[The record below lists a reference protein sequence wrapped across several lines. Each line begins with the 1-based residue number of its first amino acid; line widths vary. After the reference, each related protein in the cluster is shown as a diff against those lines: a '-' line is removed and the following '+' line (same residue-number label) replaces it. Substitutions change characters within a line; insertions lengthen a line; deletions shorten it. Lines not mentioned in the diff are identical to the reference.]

1 MKPVPRA
8 LYALILLMTL
18 IWGAN
23 YVVAKTALRHFPALL
38 IGPLRAA
45 LAAALLMPAYAAAR
59 WRATRQ
65 EEWTAREL
73 ALLGLLGVFG
83 ITLNQVFFILG
94 MARTSVA
101 HAALLIATTP
111 LQVMALAALRG
122 QERITLRKAAGM
134 LTAVAGVG
142 VLHAGDA
149 GGRGASLAGDA
160 LVFLAAL
167 CFSLYTVFSKE
178 ITRRHDS
185 LTVNA
190 LGYVAGALAGAPLL
204 LSESRGFDY
213 GAVAP
218 AGWLA
223 LAYMTLLASI
233 LCYLIFYHALDHLPA
248 SRLAAFSYLQPVI
261 AAATGF
267 VLLHEPVTL
276 PVALGGALVLGGVRV
291 TGRG

>member
-8 LYALILLMTL
+8 LYALILLMTV

-23 YVVAKTALRHFPALL
+23 YVVAKAALRHFPALL
-38 IGPLRAA
+38 IGPLRAT
-45 LAAALLMPAYAAAR
+45 LAAALLAPAYLVVRAR
-59 WRATRQ
+59 SGRDDA
-65 EEWTAREL
+65 WTAREL
-73 ALLGLLGVFG
+73 VFVGLLGVFG

-111 LQVMALAALRG
+111 LQVMALAAARG
-122 QERITLRKAAGM
+122 QERITARKAAGM

-142 VLHAGDA
+142 VLHIGDA
-149 GGRGASLAGDA
+149 GGRGASLAGDL
-160 LVFLAAL
+160 LVFLAAF

-178 ITRRHDS
+178 VTRRHNS

-204 LSESRGFDY
+204 AQQSLGFEY
-213 GAVAP
+213 SSVGAG
-218 AGWLA
+218 GWLA

-233 LCYLIFYHALDHLPA
+233 LCYLIFYYALDHMPA

-261 AAATGF
+261 AAVTAF
-267 VLLHEPVTL
+267 VFLHEPVTL
-276 PVALGGALVLGGVRV
+276 PVAAGGALVLGGVWV

>member
-23 YVVAKTALRHFPALL
+23 YVVAKAALRHFPALL

-45 LAAALLMPAYAAAR
+45 LAAALLAPAYLVVRAR
-59 WRATRQ
+59 SGREDA
-65 EEWTAREL
+65 WTAREL
-73 ALLGLLGVFG
+73 VFLGLLGVFG

-101 HAALLIATTP
+101 HAALIIATTP
-111 LQVMALAALRG
+111 LQVMALAAVRG
-122 QERITLRKAAGM
+122 QERITVRKAAGM
-134 LTAVAGVG
+134 LTAVVGVG
-142 VLHAGDA
+142 VLHIGDA
-149 GGRGASLAGDA
+149 GGRGASLAGDL
-160 LVFLAAL
+160 LVFLAAF

-178 ITRRHDS
+178 VTRRHNS

-204 LSESRGFDY
+204 VQQSLGFDY
-213 GAVAP
+213 GGVGAG
-218 AGWLA
+218 GWLA

-233 LCYLIFYHALDHLPA
+233 LCYLIFYYALDHMPA

-261 AAATGF
+261 AALTAF
-267 VLLHEPVTL
+267 VFLHEPVTL
-276 PVALGGALVLGGVRV
+276 PVAAGGALVLGGVWV

>member
-1 MKPVPRA
+1 MKPAPKA

-23 YVVAKTALRHFPALL
+23 YVVAKTALGHFPALL

-45 LAAALLMPAYAAAR
+45 LAAVLLLPVYAAAR
-59 WRATRQ
+59 ARRPRQ
-65 EEWTAREL
+65 EAWTVREL
-73 ALLGLLGVFG
+73 GLLGLLGVFG

-111 LQVMALAALRG
+111 LQVMALAGLRG
-122 QERITLRKAAGM
+122 QEPITVRKAAGM
-134 LTAVAGVG
+134 MTAVAGVG
-142 VLHAGDA
+142 LLHAGDA
-149 GGRGASLAGDA
+149 GGRGASLAGDG

-167 CFSLYTVFSKE
+167 CFSLYTVFGKE
-178 ITRRHDS
+178 ITKRHDS

-204 LSESRGFDY
+204 VYESLGFDY
-213 GAVAP
+213 GRVAA

-233 LCYLIFYHALDHLPA
+233 LCYLIFYHALDHMPA

-267 VLLHEPVTL
+267 VFLHEPVTL
-276 PVALGGALVLGGVRV
+276 PVAAGGALVLGGVWV

>member
-1 MKPVPRA
+1 MKPVPRP

-23 YVVAKTALRHFPALL
+23 YVVAKTALRYFPVLL

-45 LAAALLMPAYAAAR
+45 LAAALLAPAYLIAR
-59 WRATRQ
+59 SRSGRQ
-65 EEWTAREL
+65 HGWTAREL
-73 ALLGLLGVFG
+73 SFLGLLGVFG

-101 HAALLIATTP
+101 HAALIIATTP

-134 LTAVAGVG
+134 LTAMAGVG
-142 VLHAGDA
+142 ILHAGDA
-149 GGRGASLAGDA
+149 GGRGASLAGDL
-160 LVFLAAL
+160 LVFVAAF
-167 CFSLYTVFSKE
+167 CFSLYTVFGKE
-178 ITRRHDS
+178 VTRRHDS

-204 LSESRGFDY
+204 VQQSAGFDY
-213 GAVAP
+213 AGVGAG
-218 AGWLA
+218 GWLA

-233 LCYLIFYHALDHLPA
+233 LCYLIFYYALDHMPA

-267 VLLHEPVTL
+267 VFLGEPVTL
-276 PVALGGALVLGGVRV
+276 PVAAGGALVLGGVWV

>member
-59 WRATRQ
+59 WRAPRQ
-65 EEWTAREL
+65 EEWTAGEL

-142 VLHAGDA
+142 VLHLGDA

-160 LVFLAAL
+160 LVFLAAF

-267 VLLHEPVTL
+267 VFLHEPVTL
-276 PVALGGALVLGGVRV
+276 PVALGGALVLGGVWV

>member
-1 MKPVPRA
+1 VKPAPRA
-8 LYALILLMTL
+8 LYALILLMTT

-23 YVVAKTALRHFPALL
+23 YVVAKTALHHFPALL

-45 LAAALLMPAYAAAR
+45 LAAALLAPAWLVVR
-59 WRATRQ
+59 WRRGGEDA
-65 EEWTAREL
+65 WTAREL
-73 ALLGLLGVFG
+73 SYLGLLGVFG
-83 ITLNQVFFILG
+83 ITLNQILFILG

-101 HAALLIATTP
+101 HAALIIATTP

-122 QERITLRKAAGM
+122 QERITPRKAAGM

-142 VLHAGDA
+142 ILHMGDA
-149 GGRGASLAGDA
+149 AGRGASLAGDL
-160 LVFLAAL
+160 LVFLAAF

-178 ITRRHDS
+178 VTRRHDS

-204 LSESRGFDY
+204 IGQSRGFDY
-213 GAVAP
+213 GSVSAG
-218 AGWLA
+218 GWLA

-233 LCYLIFYHALDHLPA
+233 LCYLIFYYALDHMPA

-267 VLLHEPVTL
+267 VFLHEPVTL
-276 PVALGGALVLGGVRV
+276 PVAAGGALVLGGVWV

>member
-1 MKPVPRA
+1 VKPVPRA

-23 YVVAKTALRHFPALL
+23 YVVAKTALHHFPALL

-59 WRATRQ
+59 WRAPRQ
-65 EEWTAREL
+65 EAWTAREL

-122 QERITLRKAAGM
+122 QERISVRKAAGM

-142 VLHAGDA
+142 VLHVGDA

-160 LVFLAAL
+160 LVFLAAF

-204 LSESRGFDY
+204 VHESLGFDY
-213 GAVAP
+213 TGVAP

-233 LCYLIFYHALDHLPA
+233 LCYLIFYYALDQMPA

-267 VLLHEPVTL
+267 VFLHEPVTL
-276 PVALGGALVLGGVRV
+276 PVAAGGALVLGGVWV

>member
-1 MKPVPRA
+1 MKPAPRA

-23 YVVAKTALRHFPALL
+23 YVVAKAALRDFPALM

-45 LAAALLMPAYAAAR
+45 LAAALLAPAYLAVRFRRLKA
-59 WRATRQ
+59 
-65 EEWTAREL
+65 EPWTAREL
-73 ALLGLLGVFG
+73 SFLGLLGVFG

-101 HAALLIATTP
+101 HAALIIATTP

-122 QERITLRKAAGM
+122 QERITARKAAGM

-142 VLHAGDA
+142 VLHI
-149 GGRGASLAGDA
+149 GGASSRGASLPGDL

-178 ITRRHDS
+178 VTQRHDS

-204 LSESRGFDY
+204 VQQSLGFQY
-213 GAVAP
+213 RSVSLG
-218 AGWLA
+218 GWLA

-233 LCYLIFYHALDHLPA
+233 LCYLIFYYALDHMPA

-261 AAATGF
+261 AAATGLVF
-267 VLLHEPVTL
+267 LHEPVTL
-276 PVALGGALVLGGVRV
+276 PVAAGGALVLGGVWV

>member
-23 YVVAKTALRHFPALL
+23 YVVAKAALRHFPALL

-45 LAAALLMPAYAAAR
+45 LAAALLAPAYLVVRAR
-59 WRATRQ
+59 SGREDA
-65 EEWTAREL
+65 WTAREL
-73 ALLGLLGVFG
+73 GFLGLLGVFG

-101 HAALLIATTP
+101 HAALIIATTP
-111 LQVMALAALRG
+111 LQVMALAAVRG
-122 QERITLRKAAGM
+122 QERITVRKAAGM

-142 VLHAGDA
+142 VLHIGDA
-149 GGRGASLAGDA
+149 GGRGASLAGDL
-160 LVFLAAL
+160 LVFLAAF

-178 ITRRHDS
+178 VTRRHNS

-204 LSESRGFDY
+204 VQQSLGFDY
-213 GAVAP
+213 GGVGAG
-218 AGWLA
+218 GWLA

-233 LCYLIFYHALDHLPA
+233 LCYLIFYYALDHMPA

-261 AAATGF
+261 AALTAF
-267 VLLHEPVTL
+267 VFLHEPVTL
-276 PVALGGALVLGGVRV
+276 PVAAGGALVLGGVWV

>member
-1 MKPVPRA
+1 VKPVPRA

-23 YVVAKTALRHFPALL
+23 YVVAKTALRFFPPLL

-45 LAAALLMPAYAAAR
+45 LAAMLLAPAYLIVR
-59 WRATRQ
+59 SRSERKDT
-65 EEWTAREL
+65 WTAREL
-73 ALLGLLGVFG
+73 AFVGLLGVFG

-101 HAALLIATTP
+101 HAALIIATTP
-111 LQVMALAALRG
+111 LQVMMLAALRG

-134 LTAVAGVG
+134 LTAIAGVG
-142 VLHAGDA
+142 VLHIGDA
-149 GGRGASLAGDA
+149 GGRGASLAGDL
-160 LVFLAAL
+160 LVFLAAF

-178 ITRRHDS
+178 VTRRHDS

-190 LGYVAGALAGAPLL
+190 LGYVAGAMAGAPLL
-204 LSESRGFDY
+204 AQQSLGFDY
-213 GAVAP
+213 GSVGP
-218 AGWLA
+218 GGWLA

-233 LCYLIFYHALDHLPA
+233 LCYLIFYYALDHMPA

-261 AAATGF
+261 AAGTGF
-267 VLLHEPVTL
+267 VFLHEPVTL
-276 PVALGGALVLGGVRV
+276 PVAAGGALVLGGVWV

>member
-1 MKPVPRA
+1 MKPAPKA

-23 YVVAKTALRHFPALL
+23 YVVAKTALGHFPALL

-45 LAAALLMPAYAAAR
+45 LAAALLAPAYLAAR
-59 WRATRQ
+59 VRRPRQ
-65 EEWTAREL
+65 ESWPLGEL
-73 ALLGLLGVFG
+73 GLLGLLGVFG

-122 QERITLRKAAGM
+122 QEPITVRKAAGM
-134 LTAVAGVG
+134 LTAVAGVA

-149 GGRGASLAGDA
+149 GGRGASLAGDS
-160 LVFLAAL
+160 LVFLAAF

-178 ITRRHDS
+178 ITQRHDS

-204 LSESRGFDY
+204 VYESLGFDY
-213 GAVAP
+213 GRVAP
-218 AGWLA
+218 GGWLA

-233 LCYLIFYHALDHLPA
+233 LCYLIFYYALDHMPA

-267 VLLHEPVTL
+267 AFLHEPVTL
-276 PVALGGALVLGGVRV
+276 PVATGGALVLGGVWV

>member
-8 LYALILLMTL
+8 LYALILLMTG

-23 YVVAKTALRHFPALL
+23 YVVAKAALSHFPALL
-38 IGPLRAA
+38 IGPLRAT
-45 LAAALLMPAYAAAR
+45 LAAALLAPAYLVVRAR
-59 WRATRQ
+59 SGRDDA
-65 EEWTAREL
+65 WTAREL
-73 ALLGLLGVFG
+73 VFVGLLGVFG

-111 LQVMALAALRG
+111 LQVMALAAARG
-122 QERITLRKAAGM
+122 QERITARKAAGM

-142 VLHAGDA
+142 VLHVGDA
-149 GGRGASLAGDA
+149 GGRGATLAGDL
-160 LVFLAAL
+160 LVFLAAF

-178 ITRRHDS
+178 VTRRHNS

-204 LSESRGFDY
+204 AQQSLGFEY
-213 GAVAP
+213 GSVGAG
-218 AGWLA
+218 GWLA

-233 LCYLIFYHALDHLPA
+233 LCYLIFYYALDHMPA

-261 AAATGF
+261 AAVTAF
-267 VLLHEPVTL
+267 VFLHEPVTL
-276 PVALGGALVLGGVRV
+276 PVAAGGALVLGGVWV

>member
-23 YVVAKTALRHFPALL
+23 YVVAKTALRFFPPLL

-45 LAAALLMPAYAAAR
+45 LAAMLLAPAYLIVR
-59 WRATRQ
+59 SRSERKDT
-65 EEWTAREL
+65 WTAREL
-73 ALLGLLGVFG
+73 AFVGLLGVFG

-101 HAALLIATTP
+101 HAALIIATTP
-111 LQVMALAALRG
+111 LQVMMLAALRG

-134 LTAVAGVG
+134 LTAIAGVG
-142 VLHAGDA
+142 VLHIGDA
-149 GGRGASLAGDA
+149 GGRGASLAGDL
-160 LVFLAAL
+160 LVFLAAF

-178 ITRRHDS
+178 VTRRHDS

-190 LGYVAGALAGAPLL
+190 LGYVAGAMAGAPLL
-204 LSESRGFDY
+204 AQQSLGFDY
-213 GAVAP
+213 GSVGP
-218 AGWLA
+218 GGWLA

-233 LCYLIFYHALDHLPA
+233 LCYLIFYYALDHMPA

-261 AAATGF
+261 AAGTGF
-267 VLLHEPVTL
+267 VFLHEPVTL
-276 PVALGGALVLGGVRV
+276 PVAAGGALVLGGVWV

>member
-23 YVVAKTALRHFPALL
+23 YVVAKTALRYFPALL

-45 LAAALLMPAYAAAR
+45 LAAALLAPAYLIVRSRSAK
-59 WRATRQ
+59 
-65 EEWTAREL
+65 EDSWTPREL
-73 ALLGLLGVFG
+73 SFLGLLGVFG

-122 QERITLRKAAGM
+122 QERITVRKAAGM
-134 LTAVAGVG
+134 LTAVAGVA
-142 VLHAGDA
+142 VLHIGDA
-149 GGRGASLAGDA
+149 GGRGASLAGDL
-160 LVFLAAL
+160 LVFLAAF

-178 ITRRHDS
+178 VSRRHDS

-190 LGYVAGALAGAPLL
+190 LGYAAGALAGAPLL
-204 LSESRGFDY
+204 AQQSLGFDY
-213 GAVAP
+213 GSVSAG
-218 AGWLA
+218 GWLA

-233 LCYLIFYHALDHLPA
+233 LCYLIFYYALDHMPA

-261 AAATGF
+261 AAATGLVF
-267 VLLHEPVTL
+267 LHEPVTL
-276 PVALGGALVLGGVRV
+276 PVAAGGALVLGGVWV

>member
-23 YVVAKTALRHFPALL
+23 YVVAKTALRFFPPLL

-45 LAAALLMPAYAAAR
+45 LAAMLLAPAYLIVR
-59 WRATRQ
+59 SRSERKDT
-65 EEWTAREL
+65 WTAREL
-73 ALLGLLGVFG
+73 AFVGLLGVFG

-101 HAALLIATTP
+101 HAALIIATTP
-111 LQVMALAALRG
+111 LQVMMLAALRG

-134 LTAVAGVG
+134 LTAIAGVG
-142 VLHAGDA
+142 VLHIGDA
-149 GGRGASLAGDA
+149 GGRGASLAGDL
-160 LVFLAAL
+160 LVFLAAF

-178 ITRRHDS
+178 VTRRHDS

-190 LGYVAGALAGAPLL
+190 LGYVAGAMAGAPLL
-204 LSESRGFDY
+204 AQQSLGFDY
-213 GAVAP
+213 GTVGP
-218 AGWLA
+218 GGWLA

-233 LCYLIFYHALDHLPA
+233 LCYLIFYYALDHMPA

-267 VLLHEPVTL
+267 VFLHEPVTL
-276 PVALGGALVLGGVRV
+276 PVAAGGALVLGGVWV